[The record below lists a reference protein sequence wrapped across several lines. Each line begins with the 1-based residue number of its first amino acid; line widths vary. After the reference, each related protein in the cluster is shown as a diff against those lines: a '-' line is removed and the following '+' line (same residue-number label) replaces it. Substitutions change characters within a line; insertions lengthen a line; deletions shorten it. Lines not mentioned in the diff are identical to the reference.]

1 VGRPKVD
8 ERVEAII
15 RKALLKGMGTK
26 ATAKAA
32 GVGIGTVLR
41 VKAELTAD

>member
-1 VGRPKVD
+1 
-8 ERVEAII
+8 
-15 RKALLKGMGTK
+15 MGTK

-41 VKAELTAD
+41 VKAELAGAE